1 MSTRETIYVANI
13 RCGGCM
19 KTIKE
24 ALKKLPGV
32 GEVDILQAEEKVTVT
47 GTGIHRDTLAEK
59 LASLGYPEKGNN
71 SILYKA
77 KSLISCAAGKMS

>member
-1 MSTRETIYVANI
+1 MSNLETIYVANI

-24 ALKKLPGV
+24 ALKKLEGV
-32 GEVDILQAEEKVTVT
+32 RDVDILKAEEKVTVT
-47 GTGIHRDTLAEK
+47 GTGIHRGTLIEK
-59 LASLGYPEKGNN
+59 LATLGYPEKGNN
-71 SILYKA
+71 SLLYKA

>member
-1 MSTRETIYVANI
+1 MSTCENIYVSNI

-19 KTIKE
+19 KTIQD

-32 GEVDILQAEEKVTVT
+32 REVDILQAEEKVTVT
-47 GTGIHRDTLAEK
+47 GMDIHRGKLIEK
-59 LASLGYPEKGNN
+59 LATLGYPEKGNN
-71 SILYKA
+71 SLLYKA